1 MITTVFQFFGALVVL
16 MSFSPKLIIFEIIL
30 IPLVIVVR
38 RWMRRGHNVRWKAW
52 RKRETKMHD
61 HLNEVFVNI
70 NTVKTMSTEDLEYK
84 TYCKYLKEVAVD
96 KHSEWV

>member
-1 MITTVFQFFGALVVL
+1 MIPCV
-16 MSFSPKLIIFEIIL
+16 IIL
-30 IPLVIVVR
+30 R
-38 RWMRRGHNVRWKAW
+38 RWRSSNTVEISKAKRRRNVKF
-52 RKRETKMHD
+52 ED